1 MPFLFYPTFNFPG
14 PSPGMLDYHIYPWF
28 ERFPFL
34 KEKRNVDILENCP
47 GLRGWFER
55 MAQNP
60 VVMATAF
67 PAEAHIQVY
76 EMRNSGKYPGNHLLV
91 E

>member
-1 MPFLFYPTFNFPG
+1 
-14 PSPGMLDYHIYPWF
+14 MLDYHIYPWF

-47 GLRGWFER
+47 LLRGWFGR

-60 VVMATAF
+60 VAMATAF
-67 PAEAHIQVY
+67 SAEVHIQVY
-76 EMRNSGKYPGNHLLV
+76 EMRLAGKEHEDYVLV